1 MNPCFIIAEA
11 GVNHNGSVDN
21 ALRLVDAAADAG
33 ADAVKFQTFSADRLV
48 TPTAETAGYQ
58 KDRTGAND
66 QLSMLRALELSPE
79 AHRRLADRCG
89 DRGIEFLSTPFDESA
104 ADFLISLGCRRLKIP
119 SGEITNLPF
128 LRFLAA
134 KGLPLLL
141 STGMSDLSE
150 VRAAVEVIAAA
161 RLSSGDTAP
170 PAAWLTLL
178 HCTSSYPA
186 PLADVNLRAMG
197 TLADAFRLPV
207 GYSDHTRGV
216 SVAPLARALGAG
228 VIEKHFTL
236 DRTQRGPDHAASLE
250 PNELKILVRSVRD
263 VDVSL
268 GSSEKKPTP
277 AEMEMRRV
285 ARRSLVLAVDVPAGI
300 PLARGHIAV
309 RRPGTGLSPA
319 RLEETLGRRLRRAG
333 RAGDVLT
340 AEDFT

>member
-1 MNPCFIIAEA
+1 MNPCFVIAEA

-33 ADAVKFQTFSADRLV
+33 ADAVKFQTFSAERLV

-58 KDRTGAND
+58 KERTGTND
-66 QLSMLRALELSPE
+66 QWSMLRALELSSE

-89 DRGIEFLSTPFDESA
+89 DRGIEFLSTPFDEAA

-178 HCTSSYPA
+178 HCTSSYPT

-197 TLADAFRLPV
+197 TLADAFGLPI
-207 GYSDHTRGV
+207 GYSDHTLGV

-236 DRTQRGPDHAASLE
+236 DRAQRGPDHAASLE
-250 PNELKILVRSVRD
+250 PHELKTLVRLIRE
-263 VDVSL
+263 VDVVL
-268 GSSEKKPTP
+268 GSSEKKPSP

-285 ARRSLVLAVDVPAGI
+285 ARRSLVLAVDVPAGV
-300 PLARGHIAV
+300 PLARSQVAV
-309 RRPGTGLSPA
+309 RRPGTGLPPA
-319 RLEETLGRRLRRAG
+319 DLEGTLGRRLRRAG

-340 AEDFT
+340 AEDLV